1 MQTFIFRNDGAILV
15 AFQYTLAVFVISA
28 LKLLTIGIIVSVRH
42 KFKVLGSVV
51 ILDFIL
57 MIYNE
62 PFFVTTNKM
71 KGYKSVYLDTNMY
84 TRISEHN
91 FLIASRSI
99 FRFYYHAFVM
109 PGVNSSSICGHDV
122 TVNAAHPSHIT
133 DLIKTF
139 KAFHVFPNLF
149 HHIESTSLSLAI
161 AMRKAGISSLRS
173 SSEPKRLNFFM
184 NRERS

>member
-15 AFQYTLAVFVISA
+15 AFQYTLAVFVISV

-71 KGYKSVYLDTNMY
+71 KGYKSV
-84 TRISEHN
+84 
-91 FLIASRSI
+91 
-99 FRFYYHAFVM
+99 
-109 PGVNSSSICGHDV
+109 
-122 TVNAAHPSHIT
+122 
-133 DLIKTF
+133 
-139 KAFHVFPNLF
+139 
-149 HHIESTSLSLAI
+149 
-161 AMRKAGISSLRS
+161 
-173 SSEPKRLNFFM
+173 
-184 NRERS
+184 